1 MFVVVFF
8 KLSSKEGVTRTTR
21 ETTAVDEA
29 QPEDGAQPVHHIWA
43 PSSGWALSNIPRSAA
58 HFLLLVQAR
67 SVPCPRRVAGGQRRH
82 AGTSWQSHLSY
93 VNLSVNYIFTDRSCR
108 SKILSISRFT
118 GKLNLGLV
126 ASICIGIKNSPLPGE
141 PTLWQPWKSDTIYVL
156 VKNWISRGTT
166 PRQMKWGLLFSWV
179 FQHKWSRQ

>member
-118 GKLNLGLV
+118 GKLNLGLACIDV
-126 ASICIGIKNSPLPGE
+126 MWYIWVVLSFNWMEIWGMGHSPILICWVSV
-141 PTLWQPWKSDTIYVL
+141 SD
-156 VKNWISRGTT
+156 
-166 PRQMKWGLLFSWV
+166 KW
-179 FQHKWSRQ
+179 